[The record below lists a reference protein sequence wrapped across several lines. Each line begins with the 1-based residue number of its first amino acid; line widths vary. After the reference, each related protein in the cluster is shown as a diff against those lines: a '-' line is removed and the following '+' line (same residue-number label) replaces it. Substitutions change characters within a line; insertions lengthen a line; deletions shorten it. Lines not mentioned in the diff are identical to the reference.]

1 MLKKGSKWA
10 KMNDIRKEDIK
21 MNEIRIEK
29 DYAVMVIKSRTY
41 GEIKVLIS
49 LEDVEKVRAK
59 KWSVAR
65 KGDYLYATADNGKT
79 LLHRYIMGVTE
90 RNVWVDH
97 ASKITSDNRREN
109 LRVCSPSQNGMNRK
123 SVSNSGV
130 KNVSR
135 DSQRGKWKVNIKID
149 GKTHSKRF
157 TDFNDAVS
165 YRNQLIYDLHGQFAD
180 YGEPMYLYDADVE
193 QAKELELN
201 GFYAIKVEGAVFKFL
216 LTDELKAYLGYIEE

>member
-1 MLKKGSKWA
+1 MALNGL
-10 KMNDIRKEDIK
+10 KMNDNRKEDIK

-59 KWSVAR
+59 KWSVNGVGYVTSD
-65 KGDYLYATADNGKT
+65 KGRT
-79 LLHRYIMGVTE
+79 LLHRYIMDVTE

-97 ASKITSDNRREN
+97 HSKNTLDNRREN
-109 LRVCSPSQNGMNRK
+109 LRLCTPSQNGMNRK

-130 KNVSR
+130 KNVSW
-135 DSQRGKWKVNIKID
+135 DSQRNKWKVNIKID
-149 GKTHSKRF
+149 GKIHSKRF
-157 TDFNDAVS
+157 TDFNDAVY
-165 YRNQLIYDLHGQFAD
+165 YRNQLIYDLHGEFAD
-180 YGEPMYLYDADVE
+180 FGQPMYLYDADVE

-201 GFYAIKVEGAVFKFL
+201 GFHAIKVEGAVFKFL
-216 LTDELKAYLGYIEE
+216 LTDELKAYLEYTEE

>member
-1 MLKKGSKWA
+1 
-10 KMNDIRKEDIK
+10 

-29 DYAVMVIKSRTY
+29 DYAVMVIKSKKR
-41 GEIKVLIS
+41 GEVEVLID
-49 LEDVEKVRAK
+49 LGDVEKVRAK
-59 KWSVAR
+59 KWSVNGVGYVTSD
-65 KGDYLYATADNGKT
+65 KGNT
-79 LLHRYIMGVTE
+79 LLHRYIMGVTK

-97 ASKITSDNRREN
+97 HNKNTFDNRREN
-109 LRVCSPSQNGMNRK
+109 LRVCTSSQNAMNRK

-135 DSQRGKWKVNIKID
+135 DSQRGKWKVNIKIN

-157 TDFNDAVS
+157 TDFDDAVY
-165 YRNQLIYDLHGQFAD
+165 YRNQLIYDLHGEFAD
-180 YGEPMYLYDADVE
+180 FGQPMYLYNADVE

>member
-1 MLKKGSKWA
+1 
-10 KMNDIRKEDIK
+10 

-29 DYAVMVIKSRTY
+29 DYAVMVIKSKKR
-41 GEIKVLIS
+41 GEVEVLID
-49 LEDVEKVRAK
+49 LGDVEKVRAK
-59 KWSVAR
+59 KWSVNGVGYVTSD
-65 KGDYLYATADNGKT
+65 KGNT
-79 LLHRYIMGVTE
+79 LLHRYIMGVTK

-97 ASKITSDNRREN
+97 HNKNTFDNRREN
-109 LRVCSPSQNGMNRK
+109 LRVCTSSQNAMNRK

-135 DSQRGKWKVNIKID
+135 DSQRGKWKVNIKIN

-157 TDFNDAVS
+157 TDFDDAVY
-165 YRNQLIYDLHGQFAD
+165 YRNQLIYDLHGEFAD
-180 YGEPMYLYDADVE
+180 FGQPMYLYNADVE

-216 LTDELKAYLGYIEE
+216 LTDELKAYLGYTEE